1 MTWFSSLIEAAG
13 LSRFGSLEVLSVA
26 GLLAFSSGL
35 LVASVFKVAALGVFI
50 SLGVLAFCLEGLTI
64 LAKNRQRNL
73 EQLWPEVIDALQSA
87 IVAGLSLAEA
97 LDDLALAGPMRLR
110 PYFLRLNSRVD
121 EGMTFSNAI
130 DLFKAELGSPS
141 ADLLGEILR
150 LVQASGSQSLSRTLK
165 NQSKYLRQELALSG
179 QIESKQGWV
188 TGTAKIAVLAP
199 WVVVAMLSTR
209 PENAQTYN
217 SPAGLSILLVGFLL
231 CLVAYRLVH
240 VLGGL
245 PAQPRVFK

>member
-1 MTWFSSLIEAAG
+1 MLWFSSLIEGAG
-13 LSRFGSLEVLSVA
+13 LSRFGSLAVLSVA

-35 LVASVFKVAALGVFI
+35 VVASIFKVAALGLFI
-50 SLGVLAFCLEGLTI
+50 SLGALAFSLEALTL
-64 LAKNRQRNL
+64 LARNRQRNL
-73 EQLWPEVIDALQSA
+73 QQLWPEVIDALQSA

-97 LDDLALAGPMRLR
+97 LDDLALTGPTRLR
-110 PYFLRLNSRVD
+110 PYFMRLNARVD
-121 EGMTFSNAI
+121 EGIPFGEAI

-141 ADLLGEILR
+141 ADLLGEMLR

-165 NQSKYLRQELALSG
+165 SQAKYMRQELALSG

-209 PENAQTYN
+209 PENAQAYN
-217 SPAGLSILLVGFLL
+217 SPAGLSVLLVGFLL
-231 CLVAYRLVH
+231 CLIAYRLVH